1 MTDLFK
7 ADYELNKVSI
17 MAALVREFESTAYAN
32 NILPGLKS
40 FLAESTYKDKEK
52 AAIEKNFHDLVLQS
66 FRSSFSDGP
75 GHQFAFLKA
84 KMTWDAIEDQTKD
97 KTPSER
103 LAIIGAHS
111 RGMAIRHDI
120 Q

>member
-7 ADYELNKVSI
+7 ADYELNKVGI
-17 MAALVREFESTAYAN
+17 MTALVREFESTAYAN
-32 NILPGLKS
+32 NILPGLKK
-40 FLAESTYKDKEK
+40 FLATSTYKDKER
-52 AAIEKNFHDLVLQS
+52 ATIEKNFHDLVLQS

-84 KMTWDAIEDQTKD
+84 KMTRDALEDITKN

-103 LAIIGAHS
+103 LAII
-111 RGMAIRHDI
+111 
-120 Q
+120 